1 VADQEEEANS
11 SEPEPGAPASGGF
24 GATGWNT
31 WVRRNF
37 SAERFLR
44 PNSSK
49 RQSALATGAA
59 EPVSSPSARSAA
71 VKAAVNNID
80 ARERRLGIFAV
91 IFELALTAVV
101 VIPYLTHKVK
111 PTSDNLKTLSAVH
124 LFAIEGLVLGVFF
137 FLALYFKRRALLG
150 FSSLA
155 TGIWLVELPS
165 LRVFGLAY
173 LALGMWLLLRGLKSQ
188 QADGRGAARRPA
200 SQPRPAKKARAQG
213 SSTADRS
220 APKPSKR
227 YTPPKPSRRPAPK
240 KRAPAHAEPPN

>member
-1 VADQEEEANS
+1 MLPAGTAGCVATS
-11 SEPEPGAPASGGF
+11 RPSASCGP
-24 GATGWNT
+24 
-31 WVRRNF
+31 
-37 SAERFLR
+37 S
-44 PNSSK
+44 SSK
-49 RQSALATGAA
+49 RQASSAADA
-59 EPVSSPSARSAA
+59 EDPDPSPKARSAA
-71 VKAAVNNID
+71 TKAAVNNID
-80 ARERRLGIFAV
+80 AREKRLGIFAL

-111 PTSDNLKTLSAVH
+111 PTPTTLKTLTAVH
-124 LFAIEGLVLGVFF
+124 LFLIEGIVLGIFF
-137 FLALYFKRRALLG
+137 FLGLYFKRRALLG
-150 FSSLA
+150 FAALA
-155 TGIWLVELPS
+155 AGIWLVELPS

-173 LALGMWLLLRGLKSQ
+173 LALGVWLLLKGLKSQ

-200 SQPRPAKKARAQG
+200 SQPRPSRKARASA